1 MKKPNYYLQITQ
13 TLNRL
18 YKSHPSYSIGRHIST
33 ALDGELWSITDKE
46 FLDSLLKYEVGL
58 GMDIDHSDDE
68 IEAIIKD
75 GMNLNVIF
83 LNEEEED

>member
-1 MKKPNYYLQITQ
+1 
-13 TLNRL
+13 
-18 YKSHPSYSIGRHIST
+18 
-33 ALDGELWSITDKE
+33 
-46 FLDSLLKYEVGL
+46 
-58 GMDIDHSDDE
+58 MDIDHSDDE